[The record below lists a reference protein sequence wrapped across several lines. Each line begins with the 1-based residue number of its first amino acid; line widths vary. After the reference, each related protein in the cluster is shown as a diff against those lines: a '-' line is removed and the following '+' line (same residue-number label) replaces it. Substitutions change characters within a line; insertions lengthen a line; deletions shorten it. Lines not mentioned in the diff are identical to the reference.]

1 MDLGSGHELSIHSDA
16 ITIKLF
22 RQIAIDEVYGV
33 HWFTG
38 DSPNPEAGRQHCAD
52 SHRDSHSDET
62 HSPHS
67 KKDLI
72 KEKFFPSVE
81 ESAAASQRDYAKDR
95 ILPRSEDERRD
106 SESDINIAKVA
117 GARRP
122 SRGDVE
128 AEQRYDDVLLGLRQ
142 SNRLYQSRARVRI
155 FHGNGKDQTDE
166 CPDTRAAVCADL
178 RSTRPPMS
186 EPSGRIPVSKL
197 IDMFEPI
204 TRLIDKVPSL
214 MRVTLWLLSQSH
226 PVTCPS
232 ICFSAC
238 GPYLGDELLNKLFRR
253 HAADDKRIADLKSQ
267 VTDWLSAADVYLDF
281 ARLRGRASV
290 PLRTSNDT
298 RVELRSADVVVTRIN
313 PHCEDQPSK
322 EADDN
327 TGRVAWLKGIDTSF
341 TIPTCLLP
349 SHAYLA
355 PLPEPSNNI
364 DDNNDDD
371 TAPVA
376 IAIRGHLPAHFS
388 EAFLNFAATLSKT
401 SQMLD
406 IEEEAG
412 LATDDTNSPVPRSER
427 LAQEHRDGATD
438 DHKTGHS
445 HNSHFQ
451 GFRAKIA
458 HGRIG
463 AAIKHP
469 VQHGKHIL
477 HKEVKKTAVDKV
489 DGAWF
494 AKWTNKLLR
503 QLEWLD
509 GDVGYSMEVETPL
522 KR

>member
-22 RQIAIDEVYGV
+22 RQISIDEIYGV

-38 DSPNPEAGRQHCAD
+38 DSPNPEGGREHRAD

-62 HSPHS
+62 HSPQS

-81 ESAAASQRDYAKDR
+81 ESSAARQSDYVKDR
-95 ILPRSEDERRD
+95 ILPRSEDERRY
-106 SESDINIAKVA
+106 SESNINTASVA

-128 AEQRYDDVLLGLRQ
+128 AERRYDDVLLDLRQ

-155 FHGNGKDQTDE
+155 SHGNGKDQTDE
-166 CPDTRAAVCADL
+166 SPDTRAAVCADL

-186 EPSGRIPVSKL
+186 KPSGRIPVSKL

-204 TRLIDKVPSL
+204 TRFIDKVPSL
-214 MRVTLWLLSQSH
+214 LRVTLWLLSQSH

-238 GPYLGDELLNKLFRR
+238 GAYLGDELLNKLFRR
-253 HAADDKRIADLKSQ
+253 HAADDKRIKELKDQ
-267 VTDWLSAADVYLDF
+267 VSNWLSAADVYLDF
-281 ARLRGRASV
+281 TRLRGRGSV
-290 PLRTSNDT
+290 PLRTSNDIQT
-298 RVELRSADVVVTRIN
+298 ELRSADVFITRIN
-313 PHCEDQPSK
+313 PKCSNQTSK
-322 EADDN
+322 EADDS
-327 TGRVAWLKGIDTSF
+327 TGRVAWLKGVDTSF

-355 PLPEPSNNI
+355 PLPESS
-364 DDNNDDD
+364 DDED

-376 IAIRGHLPAHFS
+376 MSIRGHLPAHFN
-388 EAFLNFAATLSKT
+388 EAFLSFAATLSKT
-401 SQMLD
+401 TQMLD

-412 LATDDTNSPVPRSER
+412 LATDDSPVPRSER
-427 LAQEHRDGATD
+427 LAQEHSDGQTD
-438 DHKTGHS
+438 DSQDGHS

-458 HGRIG
+458 NGKIG

-477 HKEVKKTAVDKV
+477 HKEVKKTAVDRV

-494 AKWTNKLLR
+494 AKWTNKLLK

-509 GDVGYSMEVETPL
+509 GDLGYSMEIPTPL
-522 KR
+522 PR

>member
-38 DSPNPEAGRQHCAD
+38 ESPNPEASREHRAD
-52 SHRDSHSDET
+52 SHTDSHSDKGI
-62 HSPHS
+62 HSPQS

-81 ESAAASQRDYAKDR
+81 ESSAASQRDYVKDR
-95 ILPRSEDERRD
+95 ILPRSEDERRY
-106 SESDINIAKVA
+106 SESDVNSANVS

-155 FHGNGKDQTDE
+155 SHGNGKDQTDE
-166 CPDTRAAVCADL
+166 SPDTRAAVCADL

-186 EPSGRIPVSKL
+186 KPSGRIPVSKL
-197 IDMFEPI
+197 VDMFDPI
-204 TRLIDKVPSL
+204 ARLIDKVPSL
-214 MRVTLWLLSQSH
+214 LRAILWLLSQSH

-238 GPYLGDELLNKLFRR
+238 GAYLGDELLNKLFRR
-253 HAADDKRIADLKSQ
+253 HAADDKRITDLKDQ
-267 VTDWLSAADVYLDF
+267 VTNWLSAADVYLDF
-281 ARLRGRASV
+281 ARLRGRGSV
-290 PLRTSNDT
+290 PLRTSNDIQ
-298 RVELRSADVVVTRIN
+298 VELRSADVIITRIN
-313 PHCEDQPSK
+313 PKCANQPSK
-322 EADDN
+322 DSDSN

-341 TIPTCLLP
+341 TIPACLLP

-355 PLPEPSNNI
+355 PLPESSHE
-364 DDNNDDD
+364 DD

-376 IAIRGHLPAHFS
+376 ISIRGHLPAHFS
-388 EAFLNFAATLSKT
+388 EAFLSFAATLSKT

-406 IEEEAG
+406 VEEEAG
-412 LATDDTNSPVPRSER
+412 LATDDTNSPIPRSER
-427 LAQEHRDGATD
+427 LSQEHHNGRAD
-438 DHKTGHS
+438 DSKDGHS

-451 GFRAKIA
+451 GLRAKIA

-469 VQHGKHIL
+469 VQHGKHVL

-509 GDVGYSMEVETPL
+509 GDVGYSMEIPTPL
-522 KR
+522 AR

>member
-38 DSPNPEAGRQHCAD
+38 DSPNPEAGREHRAD
-52 SHRDSHSDET
+52 SHTDSHSDKGT
-62 HSPHS
+62 HSPKS
-67 KKDLI
+67 KRDLI
-72 KEKFFPSVE
+72 KEKFFPSIE
-81 ESAAASQRDYAKDR
+81 ESSAASQRDYVKDR
-95 ILPRSEDERRD
+95 ILPRAEDERRY
-106 SESDINIAKVA
+106 SESDVNNANVA

-155 FHGNGKDQTDE
+155 SHGNGKHQTDE
-166 CPDTRAAVCADL
+166 SPDTRAAVCADL

-186 EPSGRIPVSKL
+186 KPSGRIPVSKL
-197 IDMFEPI
+197 IEMFEPI
-204 TRLIDKVPSL
+204 TRLIDKIPSAL
-214 MRVTLWLLSQSH
+214 RVTLWLLSQSH

-238 GPYLGDELLNKLFRR
+238 GAYLGDELLNKLFRR
-253 HAADDKRIADLKSQ
+253 HAADDKRIDELKDQ
-267 VTDWLSAADVYLDF
+267 VTNWLSAADVYLDF
-281 ARLRGRASV
+281 ARVRGRGSV
-290 PLRTSNDT
+290 PLRTSNDI
-298 RVELRSADVVVTRIN
+298 RVELNSADVKVTRIN
-313 PHCEDQPSK
+313 PRCEGQTSK
-322 EADDN
+322 EADDH
-327 TGRVAWLKGIDTSF
+327 TGRVAWLKGFDTSF

-355 PLPEPSNNI
+355 PLPESSH
-364 DDNNDDD
+364 DDD

-376 IAIRGHLPAHFS
+376 ISIRGHLPAHFN
-388 EAFLNFAATLSKT
+388 EAFLSFAATLSKT

-427 LAQEHRDGATD
+427 LHQEHQDGETD
-438 DHKTGHS
+438 DSKDGHS

-451 GFRAKIA
+451 GLRAKIA

-509 GDVGYSMEVETPL
+509 GDVGYSMEIPTPL
-522 KR
+522 AR

>member
-1 MDLGSGHELSIHSDA
+1 MDLGSGQELLIHSDA

-38 DSPNPEAGRQHCAD
+38 DSPSPEGRREHRAD
-52 SHRDSHSDET
+52 SHTDSHSDKT
-62 HSPHS
+62 HSPQS
-67 KKDLI
+67 KRDLI

-81 ESAAASQRDYAKDR
+81 ESSAASEREHVKDR
-95 ILPRSEDERRD
+95 MLPRSGDERRY
-106 SESDINIAKVA
+106 SESDVNIANVS

-155 FHGNGKDQTDE
+155 SHGNGKHQTDE
-166 CPDTRAAVCADL
+166 SPDTRAAVCADL
-178 RSTRPPMS
+178 RNTRPPMS
-186 EPSGRIPVSKL
+186 TPSGRVPVSKL
-197 IDMFEPI
+197 IEMFEPI

-214 MRVTLWLLSQSH
+214 LRVTLWLLSQSH

-238 GPYLGDELLNKLFRR
+238 GAYLGDELMNKLFRR
-253 HAADDKRIADLKSQ
+253 HAADDKRIDQLKDQ
-267 VTDWLSAADVYLDF
+267 VTNWLSVADVYLDF
-281 ARLRGRASV
+281 ARVRGRGSV
-290 PLRTSNDT
+290 PLRTDNDIRT
-298 RVELRSADVVVTRIN
+298 ELSSADVKITRIN
-313 PHCEDQPSK
+313 PRCEGQTSK

-327 TGRVAWLKGIDTSF
+327 TGRVAWLKGFDTSF

-355 PLPEPSNNI
+355 PLPESS
-364 DDNNDDD
+364 DDDD

-376 IAIRGHLPAHFS
+376 MSIRGHLPAHFS
-388 EAFLNFAATLSKT
+388 EPFLSFAATLSKT

-412 LATDDTNSPVPRSER
+412 LAADDTNSPVPRSKR
-427 LAQEHRDGATD
+427 LREEHQDGATD
-438 DHKTGHS
+438 DSQDGRS

-451 GFRAKIA
+451 GFRAKIS

-463 AAIKHP
+463 AAIEHP

-477 HKEVKKTAVDKV
+477 HKEAKKTAVDKV

-494 AKWTNKLLR
+494 AKWTSKLLR

-509 GDVGYSMEVETPL
+509 GDVGYSMDIPTPL
-522 KR
+522 AR